1 MSRKKNLHH
10 FDFFGKNDS
19 IFGKMFFLNK
29 YKSKEKDKD
38 IKHACVI

>member
-10 FDFFGKNDS
+10 FLE
-19 IFGKMFFLNK
+19 KMTAFLEKLFFLNK